1 MTIKQIITI
10 LLVFF
15 TNIACETIFIPKINF
30 FGLRPDTVIPI
41 IVSLSLVSGAANGA
55 VYGFFIGLV
64 LDIYFTKYLGMF
76 IMGYAFWGMFMGFF
90 SDKYYAQNGLF
101 AFLAGTL
108 GYFFKEFL
116 IGIQLKIAGSN
127 FDLGISLWRYFL
139 PSALITGVF
148 TVLCYLFYRYK
159 NRNDLRRS
167 KWDSVPT
174 IYERG
179 KFQR

>member
-1 MTIKQIITI
+1 MTIKQIITVF
-10 LLVFF
+10 LLFF
-15 TNIACETIFIPKINF
+15 GNIACETIFIPRINF
-30 FGLRPDTVIPI
+30 FGLRPDTVIPV

-55 VYGFFIGLV
+55 VYGFFVGLV
-64 LDIYFTKYLGMF
+64 LDIYFAKYLGMF
-76 IMGYAFWGMFMGFF
+76 IIGYAFWGMFIGFF
-90 SDKYYAQNGLF
+90 SDKYYAQNGIF

-108 GYFFKEFL
+108 GYFFKEVTMA
-116 IGIQLKIAGSN
+116 IQLKISGFD

-148 TVLCYLFYRYK
+148 AVICYFVYRYK
-159 NRNDLRRS
+159 NKNDLRRS
-167 KWDSVPT
+167 KWDGVPT